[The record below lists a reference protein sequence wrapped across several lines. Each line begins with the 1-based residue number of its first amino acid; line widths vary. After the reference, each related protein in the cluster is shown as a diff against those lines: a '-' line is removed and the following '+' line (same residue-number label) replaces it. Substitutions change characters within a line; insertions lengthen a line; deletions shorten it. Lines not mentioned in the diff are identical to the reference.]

1 VQRKQKDMRNKR
13 SSEEWLFLEREFAA
27 EVNRQMNHEGEAL
40 PKSSREGCTSPADGN
55 VPFEMLHG
63 VYVLRLV
70 EEGVP
75 VEKAFDLIIEGMLR
89 PN

>member
-1 VQRKQKDMRNKR
+1 MRNKK
-13 SSEEWLFLEREFAA
+13 SNEELSALEREFRA
-27 EVNRQMNHEGEAL
+27 ESNTQMREGKAP
-40 PKSSREGCTSPADGN
+40 PKLSREGCASPADSEA
-55 VPFEMLHG
+55 PLDMLHG

-75 VEKAFDLIIEGMLR
+75 VEKAFDLLIEGMLR